1 MANPNFI
8 TDEDLWRRMGGRD
21 KLTQL
26 LDPERTG
33 TWDADTAA
41 TARQDACNLILS
53 SAGIHAEHVVDVTEF
68 RDKFPHLVTIAAQ
81 QAIVL
86 LWQYGS
92 SGQAM
97 PEGVAALAVNVEAQR
112 QELVNK
118 RLKQGTP
125 EYNPQSPQKI
135 VGAVDLDPGNSRMTL
150 SSWKAGGFC

>member
-1 MANPNFI
+1 
-8 TDEDLWRRMGGRD
+8 
-21 KLTQL
+21 
-26 LDPERTG
+26 
-33 TWDADTAA
+33 
-41 TARQDACNLILS
+41 
-53 SAGIHAEHVVDVTEF
+53 
-68 RDKFPHLVTIAAQ
+68 
-81 QAIVL
+81 VL

-97 PEGVAALAVNVEAQR
+97 PEGVAALAVNVESQR